1 MDVRPAIIRGRKAS
15 FRVTLLNQTLAP
27 AAISLLARDVEDSLD
42 IRIEPEGPVIVPSGC
57 ESLVTVRVAPRAGAA
72 GTTIHS
78 YLLELHGVQL
88 GREMDIDPSLLTQA
102 RFTYAPSWA
111 PRWPLRVLAPAG
123 VVLFAVLLLAAV
135 TGARALKDAARGS
148 MNAPTAV
155 STVSTAGGSAREPSI
170 SAFEALPIRSGR
182 SSGYEYN
189 LIWTTSNATRVLLNG
204 QAAPANG
211 SRLAPPLGY
220 SKLYVLAAI
229 NGRKLIERQ
238 VIVPAA
244 LPSEAPMGT
253 PPALPSEAP
262 MGTPPALPSEAP
274 MGTPPALPSEAPY
287 KGLSAS
293 PLITTTVAPLPTATV
308 APLPTATTRPTA
320 TATTRP
326 TATATTRP
334 TATATTRPTAKET
347 ATVSVHPTAT
357 VVGGA
362 VAPDILVNPLVVQ
375 FPTGATGVQTQ
386 TVHLVNLGPSPLTI
400 TTVTIIGAGA
410 DTFHTTNTCRGRAIS
425 AANGCAITITL
436 APTGGPGQR
445 DATLLIADTG
455 AHSPYRVPIHARE
468 SS

>member
-15 FRVTLLNQTLAP
+15 FHVTLLNQTLAP
-27 AAISLLARDVEDSLD
+27 AAIALLARDVEDTLD
-42 IRIEPEGPVIVPSGC
+42 IRIEPAGPVIVPSGC

-72 GTTIHS
+72 GNTIHS

-88 GREMDIDPSLLTQA
+88 GCEMDIDPSLLVQA
-102 RFTYAPSWA
+102 RFTYAPRSAPSWV

-123 VVLFAVLLLAAV
+123 VVLFAVLLVAAV

-148 MNAPTAV
+148 MNAPAAV

-170 SAFEALPIRSGR
+170 AAFEALPIRSGR

-189 LIWTTSNATRVLLNG
+189 LIWATSNATRVLLNG
-204 QAAPANG
+204 QAAPADG

-244 LPSEAPMGT
+244 LPPR
-253 PPALPSEAP
+253 PPAGASQAP
-262 MGTPPALPSEAP
+262 T
-274 MGTPPALPSEAPY
+274 GTPPALPSEAPY
-287 KGLSAS
+287 MGLPAS
-293 PLITTTVAPLPTATV
+293 LLITTTAPPTAPVAPPPTAPV
-308 APLPTATTRPTA
+308 APPPTATTRPTA
-320 TATTRP
+320 TVGAHL
-326 TATATTRP
+326 TATEA
-334 TATATTRPTAKET
+334 
-347 ATVSVHPTAT
+347 
-357 VVGGA
+357 GGA
-362 VAPDILVNPLVVQ
+362 VASDILVNPLVIQ
-375 FPTGATGVQTQ
+375 FPTGATGGQTQ

-410 DTFHTTNTCRGRAIS
+410 DTFHTTDTCHGRAIS

-455 AHSPYRVPIHARE
+455 AHSPYRAPIHARE
-468 SS
+468 AS

>member
-78 YLLELHGVQL
+78 YLLKLHGVQL

-262 MGTPPALPSEAP
+262 
-274 MGTPPALPSEAPY
+274 Y

-308 APLPTATTRPTA
+308 APLPTATTQPTATATTRPTATATTRPTA

>member
-15 FRVTLLNQTLAP
+15 FHVTLLNQTLAP
-27 AAISLLARDVEDSLD
+27 AAIALLARDVEDTLD
-42 IRIEPEGPVIVPSGC
+42 IRIEPAGPVIVPSGC

-72 GTTIHS
+72 GNTIHS

-88 GREMDIDPSLLTQA
+88 GCEMDIDPSLLVQA
-102 RFTYAPSWA
+102 RFTYAPRSAPSWA

-123 VVLFAVLLLAAV
+123 VVLFAVLLVAAV

-148 MNAPTAV
+148 MNAPAAV

-170 SAFEALPIRSGR
+170 AAFEALPIRSGR

-189 LIWTTSNATRVLLNG
+189 LIWATSNATRVLLNG
-204 QAAPANG
+204 QAAPADG

-244 LPSEAPMGT
+244 LPPR
-253 PPALPSEAP
+253 PPAGASQAP
-262 MGTPPALPSEAP
+262 T
-274 MGTPPALPSEAPY
+274 GTPPALPSEAPY
-287 KGLSAS
+287 MGLPAS
-293 PLITTTVAPLPTATV
+293 LLITTTAPPTAPVAPP
-308 APLPTATTRPTA
+308 PTATTRPTA
-320 TATTRP
+320 TVGAHL
-326 TATATTRP
+326 TATEAGG
-334 TATATTRPTAKET
+334 
-347 ATVSVHPTAT
+347 
-357 VVGGA
+357 VVA
-362 VAPDILVNPLVVQ
+362 SDILVNPLVIQ
-375 FPTGATGVQTQ
+375 FPTGATGGQTQ

-410 DTFHTTNTCRGRAIS
+410 DTFHTTDTCHGRAIS

-455 AHSPYRVPIHARE
+455 AHSPYRAPIHARE
-468 SS
+468 AS

>member
-15 FRVTLLNQTLAP
+15 FHVTLLNQTLAP
-27 AAISLLARDVEDSLD
+27 AAIALLARDVEDTLD
-42 IRIEPEGPVIVPSGC
+42 IRIEPAGPVIVPSGC

-72 GTTIHS
+72 GNTIHS

-88 GREMDIDPSLLTQA
+88 GCEMDIDPSLLVQA
-102 RFTYAPSWA
+102 RFTYAPRSAPSWA

-123 VVLFAVLLLAAV
+123 VVLFAVLLVAAV

-148 MNAPTAV
+148 MNAPAAV

-170 SAFEALPIRSGR
+170 AAFEALPIRSGR

-189 LIWTTSNATRVLLNG
+189 LIWATSNATRVLLNG
-204 QAAPANG
+204 QAAPADG

-244 LPSEAPMGT
+244 LPPR
-253 PPALPSEAP
+253 PPAGASQAP
-262 MGTPPALPSEAP
+262 T
-274 MGTPPALPSEAPY
+274 GTPPALPSEAPY
-287 KGLSAS
+287 MGLPAS
-293 PLITTTVAPLPTATV
+293 LLITTTAPPTAPVAPPPTAPV
-308 APLPTATTRPTA
+308 APPPTAPVAPPPTATTRPTA
-320 TATTRP
+320 TVGAHL
-326 TATATTRP
+326 TATEAGG
-334 TATATTRPTAKET
+334 
-347 ATVSVHPTAT
+347 
-357 VVGGA
+357 VVA
-362 VAPDILVNPLVVQ
+362 SDILVNPLVIQ
-375 FPTGATGVQTQ
+375 FPTGATGGQTQ

-410 DTFHTTNTCRGRAIS
+410 DTFHTTDTCHGRAIS

-455 AHSPYRVPIHARE
+455 AHSPYRAPIHARE
-468 SS
+468 AS